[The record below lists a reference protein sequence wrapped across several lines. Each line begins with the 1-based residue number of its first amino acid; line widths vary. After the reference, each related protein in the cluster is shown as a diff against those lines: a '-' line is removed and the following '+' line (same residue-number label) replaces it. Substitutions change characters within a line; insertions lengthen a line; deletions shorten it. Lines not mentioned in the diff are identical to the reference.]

1 LAEGFGAMLA
11 GVRAIAAALAM
22 VCVSF
27 AAVAQ
32 VPPAAQIVPPS
43 DQPGRERQRFQPPV
57 VPLAQPG
64 GATITV
70 PGIEAPPGAAETTL
84 VIRAIRITG
93 ATVYSEAQLA
103 ELYAG
108 LIGRKVSLQA
118 VYELAGRI
126 TAKYGADGYVL
137 SRAIV
142 PVQELDPN
150 GAVVKIQ
157 VVEGYIETVEWP
169 RDLLARFRDFFTYYG
184 ARITA
189 ERPVNI
195 RTIERYLL
203 LAGDLPGL
211 KFKNSIKPHPT
222 QVGAAVLV
230 VEVTQYKPMDFFGRF
245 DNRGTHARGPLEYLG
260 SITGNN
266 WLGWHEQLNLTAAAA
281 TQTGELQFYSGTYRQ
296 VLTPEG
302 LTFFANGSYGFGRP
316 DLGEG
321 QAFLLY
327 HTRSL
332 YLESGLSYPI
342 IRARERNLSVA
353 GLVFGTEDRGIFFD
367 EPGLP
372 PSTLDRLRGF
382 RLRAEADSADETGAI
397 NQLFFVFSHGYQGL
411 GSTKNGSDLA
421 SRANGRVDFTKMELT
436 LSRLQPLFDQFSLL
450 VAAYGQ
456 YALTPLL
463 VSELC
468 GYGGRVF
475 GRAFDPSQFVSD
487 TCIEALAELR
497 YDIPLQLPGLSQ
509 AQLYGFMDHGWLHN
523 IAPVPG
529 TFENVDA
536 ASIGAGLRLGW
547 LNAITADLSAAQ
559 IAQGQGLIGT
569 SALPPGILEPGPRRN
584 TRFFFIL
591 TARL

>member
-1 LAEGFGAMLA
+1 MLA
-11 GVRAIAAALAM
+11 GVRVIAAALAM
-22 VCVSF
+22 VSVSF

-32 VPPAAQIVPPS
+32 AIPPGAQIVPPS
-43 DQPGRERQRFQPPV
+43 DQPGRERERFERPA

-64 GATITV
+64 GPTITV
-70 PGIEAPPGAAETTL
+70 PGTEAPPGAAQTFL
-84 VIRAIRITG
+84 VIRQIHVTG
-93 ATVYSEAQLA
+93 ASVYTTAQFA
-103 ELYAG
+103 ELYADLVG
-108 LIGRKVSLQA
+108 QKVSLQQ
-118 VYELAGRI
+118 VYDLAGRI
-126 TAKYGADGYVL
+126 TAKYGGDGYVL

-150 GAVVKIQ
+150 GAVVRIQ

-169 RDLLARFRDFFTYYG
+169 PQLAGYRDFFTYY
-184 ARITA
+184 AYKITA

-222 QVGAAVLV
+222 KVGAAILV
-230 VEVTQYKPMDFFGRF
+230 VEVTQQKPLDFFGRT

-260 SITGNN
+260 SFTANN
-266 WLGWHEQLNLTAAAA
+266 WLRLHEAITVTAAGAYQTQELQYYSAIYRQTLTA
-281 TQTGELQFYSGTYRQ
+281 
-296 VLTPEG
+296 EG
-302 LTFFANGSYGFGRP
+302 LTYFLTGSYGFGRP
-316 DLGEG
+316 DLGIG
-321 QAFLLY
+321 QQFLLY
-327 HTRSL
+327 KTKSL

-353 GLVFGTEDRGIFFD
+353 GLIFASDDNGAFFD
-367 EPGLP
+367 MPDVP

-382 RLRAEADSADETGAI
+382 RLRAEGDSADSTGGI
-397 NQLFFVFSHGYQGL
+397 NQFFFVFSQGIEGL
-411 GSTKNGSDLA
+411 GSTQNGYDLA
-421 SRANGRVDFTKMELT
+421 SRAFGRVDFTKMELT
-436 LSRLQPLFDQFSLL
+436 LSRLQPLFDQFSVL

-487 TCIEALAELR
+487 TCIEVLAELR
-497 YDIPLQLPGLSQ
+497 YDIPLQFKGLTQS
-509 AQLYGFMDHGWLHN
+509 QLYGFMDHGWLHN

-529 TFENVDA
+529 TFANVDA
-536 ASIGAGLRLGW
+536 ASVGAGLRLGW
-547 LNAITADLSAAQ
+547 LNAITADLQVAQ
-559 IAQGQGLIGT
+559 AVQGTGLLNTG
-569 SALPPGILEPGPRRN
+569 PVPGLLETGPRKN

-591 TARL
+591 NARL

>member
-1 LAEGFGAMLA
+1 MLA
-11 GVRAIAAALAM
+11 GVRVIAAALAM
-22 VCVSF
+22 VSISF

-32 VPPAAQIVPPS
+32 AIPPGAQIVPPS
-43 DQPGRERQRFQPPV
+43 DQPGRERERFERPA

-64 GATITV
+64 GPIIAA
-70 PGIEAPPGAAETTL
+70 PGTEAPPGAAQTFL
-84 VIRAIRITG
+84 VIRQIRVTG
-93 ATVYSEAQLA
+93 ASVYTTAQLA
-103 ELYAG
+103 ELYADLVG
-108 LIGRKVSLQA
+108 QKVSLQQ
-118 VYELAGRI
+118 VYDLAGRI
-126 TAKYGADGYVL
+126 TAKYGSDGYVL

-150 GAVVKIQ
+150 GAVVHIQ

-169 RDLLARFRDFFTYYG
+169 PQLAGYRDFFSYY
-184 ARITA
+184 AYKITA

-222 QVGAAVLV
+222 KVGAAILV
-230 VEVTQYKPMDFFGRF
+230 VEVTQQKPLDFFGRT

-260 SITGNN
+260 SFTANN
-266 WLGWHEQLNLTAAAA
+266 WLRLHEAITVTAAGAYQTQELQYYSAIYRQTLTA
-281 TQTGELQFYSGTYRQ
+281 
-296 VLTPEG
+296 EG
-302 LTFFANGSYGFGRP
+302 LTYFITGSYGFGRP
-316 DLGEG
+316 DLGIG
-321 QAFLLY
+321 QQFLLY
-327 HTRSL
+327 KTKSL
-332 YLESGLSYPI
+332 YLEAGLSYPI

-353 GLVFGTEDRGIFFD
+353 GLVFGSDDNGAFFD
-367 EPGLP
+367 MPDVP

-382 RLRAEADSADETGAI
+382 RLRADGDSADSTGAI
-397 NQLFFVFSHGYQGL
+397 NQFFFVFSQGIEGL
-411 GSTKNGSDLA
+411 GSTQNGYDLA
-421 SRANGRVDFTKMELT
+421 SRLNGRVDFTKMEFT
-436 LSRLQPLFDQFSLL
+436 ISRLQPLFDQFSVL

-487 TCIEALAELR
+487 TCIEILGELR
-497 YDIPLQLPGLSQ
+497 YDIPLELKGLTQ

-529 TFENVDA
+529 TFANVDA
-536 ASIGAGLRLGW
+536 ASVGAGLRLGW
-547 LNAITADLSAAQ
+547 LNAITADLQVAQ
-559 IAQGQGLIGT
+559 AVQGTGLLNTG
-569 SALPPGILEPGPRRN
+569 PVPGLLETGPRKN

-591 TARL
+591 NARL